1 MCLCTYL
8 KRLANIPSNKWCLIS
23 FIFKFGDSMD
33 FIIKKDC
40 LNKYN
45 SVNLHLENI
54 ECFNI
59 PIEYV
64 LDIYALIEKED
75 DEYNAIEGYLLLSSK
90 ASKLVSDMYDKGKK
104 NLYYLSNR
112 IPKYLDI
119 CRLTLK
125 GEDELSF
132 SVLYDPVLD
141 VDYSPFEFSNCCS
154 YEINED
160 GNILIKFG
168 KLSNCPIVE
177 RKPSSYY
184 IDGWKD
190 RFIFQEY
197 IIILD
202 NSDYKLIKK
211 DELLLNTMYK
221 EEKIS
226 ILFKGISK
234 FKKYMDGA
242 ECLEIYQLV
251 DESFF
256 VVLEDEISFKCKSII
271 LK

>member
-1 MCLCTYL
+1 M
-8 KRLANIPSNKWCLIS
+8 
-23 FIFKFGDSMD
+23 
-33 FIIKKDC
+33 
-40 LNKYN
+40 
-45 SVNLHLENI
+45 
-54 ECFNI
+54 
-59 PIEYV
+59 
-64 LDIYALIEKED
+64 
-75 DEYNAIEGYLLLSSK
+75 LSSK

-119 CRLTLK
+119 CILTLK

-132 SVLYDPVLD
+132 FVLYDSVLD
-141 VDYSPFEFSNCCS
+141 AEYSTIEFSNCCS

-168 KLSNCPIVE
+168 KMSNCPIVE

-190 RFIFQEY
+190 RFIFQED
-197 IIILD
+197 IIDLD
-202 NSDYKLIKK
+202 NSNYELIKK
-211 DELLLNTMYK
+211 DELLLLNTMYK

-226 ILFKGISK
+226 ILFKEISE

-242 ECLEIYQLV
+242 YYLEIYQLV

-256 VVLEDEISFKCKSII
+256 VVLKDEISFKCKSII